1 MLFCKSHLSSENHS
15 QAFSFRLSCLGNRKI
30 RFHQKKVM
38 LELDEARVCGS
49 QALRVTAQPRRL
61 LGPENVPLDLAE
73 QVKRWKGGG
82 RGPGKDI
89 PPY

>member
-1 MLFCKSHLSSENHS
+1 
-15 QAFSFRLSCLGNRKI
+15 
-30 RFHQKKVM
+30 M

-82 RGPGKDI
+82 RGPGLWELTGWTQGSQAS
-89 PPY
+89 